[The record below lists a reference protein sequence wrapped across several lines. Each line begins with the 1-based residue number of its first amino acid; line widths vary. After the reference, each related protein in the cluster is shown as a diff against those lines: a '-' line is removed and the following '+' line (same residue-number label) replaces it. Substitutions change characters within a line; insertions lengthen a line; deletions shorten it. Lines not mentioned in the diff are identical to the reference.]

1 MHLKILTVFV
11 CAKWGKEYLLHKRV
25 ERNQEGRG
33 SKPALTVPVTE
44 NILRS
49 VTTVVSI
56 ITFAVDISSKEQCS
70 RPRHALGSRIQGL

>member
-1 MHLKILTVFV
+1 MCKM
-11 CAKWGKEYLLHKRV
+11 GKECLLHKRV

-49 VTTVVSI
+49 VITVVSI
-56 ITFAVDISSKEQCS
+56 ITFAVDISSREQCS
-70 RPRHALGSRIQGL
+70 RPRHALGSRIRL

>member
-49 VTTVVSI
+49 VITVVSI
-56 ITFAVDISSKEQCS
+56 ITFAVDISSREQCS
-70 RPRHALGSRIQGL
+70 RSRHALGSRIQGL